1 MKANVLTLTMRN
13 TTISNKL
20 LLADKHFFFPVDIL
34 LGDTNRIQHVM
45 LGKHGIV
52 GKWEVDG

>member
-20 LLADKHFFFPVDIL
+20 LLADKHFFSPDIL
-34 LGDTNRIQHVM
+34 LGDTNKIQHVM

-52 GKWEVDG
+52 GKWEVGG